1 MIEVQDLSFAYASPV
16 LDGVSFTIEPGEV
29 VGYLGPNGAGKT
41 TTLRILCGM
50 LRPKDGSVR
59 VAGFDPAAEP
69 LEVRRRIGYVPE
81 SGALYE
87 SLSPMEYFAL
97 MGRLHGL
104 SDAVVA
110 TRGRA
115 FLKSFGI
122 FANRHNR
129 MSTFSKGMKQKV
141 VISAALLHDP
151 QVIFFDEPLN
161 GLDANATLT
170 VKQIVR
176 GLAARGRTIL
186 YCSHLMDVVERIS
199 DRVVILDGGRV
210 IADGKAAE
218 LRALSGDASLE
229 GLFSRLTSD
238 DEERRLAD
246 GFLAA
251 LDGGG
256 EQPGLEPPCPEE
268 PAAAEEGAS

>member
-1 MIEVQDLSFAYASPV
+1 MIEVQDLSYSFSKPV

-41 TTLRILCGM
+41 TTLRVLCGM

-59 VAGFDPAAEP
+59 VAGFDPATEP

-87 SLSPMEYFAL
+87 SLTPLEYFAL
-97 MGRLHGL
+97 IGRLHGL
-104 SDAVVA
+104 SEAEL
-110 TRGRA
+110 TKRGRA
-115 FLKSFGI
+115 FLHSFGI
-122 FANRHNR
+122 FESRDSR

-151 QVIFFDEPLN
+151 EVIFFDEPLN

-210 IADGKAAE
+210 IADGRAEE
-218 LRALSGDASLE
+218 LRARSGDASLE

-238 DEERRLAD
+238 DEERRQAE

-251 LDGGG
+251 LEGSEGS
-256 EQPGLEPPCPEE
+256 
-268 PAAAEEGAS
+268 AAEEEGAP